1 MSDEN
6 NLDTKNAIEEPK
18 FITWI
23 TNAWKNLYLLK
34 SRRGAFNS
42 LLMASFEIV
51 SILEREN
58 NINKKDIEQVDTNSV
73 IIDISR
79 NVNLELPLDNETGNI
94 NIPINI
100 RPASIPYLKSIK
112 LQKEKNIISEEE
124 ESIKKIL
131 SQSLKAHFMDEK
143 NIEDSLTYK
152 EIDSMILGLV
162 LIVGRRKEFQD
173 IIEKYQESK
182 NKWLKDIYDKLLDK
196 S

>member
-1 MSDEN
+1 
-6 NLDTKNAIEEPK
+6 
-18 FITWI
+18 
-23 TNAWKNLYLLK
+23 
-34 SRRGAFNS
+34 
-42 LLMASFEIV
+42 
-51 SILEREN
+51 
-58 NINKKDIEQVDTNSV
+58 
-73 IIDISR
+73 
-79 NVNLELPLDNETGNI
+79 
-94 NIPINI
+94 
-100 RPASIPYLKSIK
+100 